1 MQPQIRPE
9 FNTQTTTNSI
19 YTLATEMGYN
29 NGDQGRADQLM
40 ADQDMVDQKMTDRGM
55 ELQDFDMENEEG
67 RHQRAIDVY
76 FVTEWKTLEQESPLL
91 PEFPELAHPMLYL
104 GINNVQQFVKASL
117 TDPPVLS
124 NDACILP
131 PNIPRNFNRFQ
142 QTQRCPWDEI

>member
-76 FVTEWKTLEQESPLL
+76 FVTE
-91 PEFPELAHPMLYL
+91 
-104 GINNVQQFVKASL
+104 
-117 TDPPVLS
+117 
-124 NDACILP
+124 
-131 PNIPRNFNRFQ
+131 
-142 QTQRCPWDEI
+142 